1 MSASTKTLKV
11 YKSSAGSGKTTT
23 LTLEYLKL
31 TLGKPEAYKHILALT
46 FTNKAAQEMKERIL
60 EFLGQLIQLKL
71 QKDDPYFLETL
82 LQEIPKYKT
91 ALDSKGILEARR
103 MIQNDSLILHKNLIH
118 NYSEYAVST
127 LDSFTN
133 RIIRS
138 FSHDLG
144 LSFNYQVELNADQM
158 LKDAVEELVSRIDNK
173 EELIT
178 KILTCYSQQ
187 KIDNERSRNI
197 VNDLKDRA
205 RSLLNDV
212 EEEFLKPLRE
222 LDLEEMSSIQKQL
235 EAQVKEFEKQLQNFG
250 QEFID
255 LCKRNA
261 ILPSM
266 FFQGAKSIYP
276 YFKRFTEK
284 DYKSLE
290 PNSYV
295 IKMIE
300 EDKWTAGKVSP
311 ADKTNIESQGEEI
324 KAIYRKTQAFIE
336 DYRSD
341 YILKKEVFAGIYPF
355 MVLMELEKIINQMK
369 VDQQMIHI
377 SDFNKIISEKIANES
392 APYIF
397 ERIGNKYQ
405 HFLLDE
411 FQDTSVIQWHNLL
424 PLVENSL
431 SENHFNLIVGDA
443 KQSIYRWRGSDVEQF
458 SHFPKLTNIGSDPF
472 MADREQQLYRAY
484 EEIHLTTNYRTGEN
498 IVQFNN
504 KLFQFIIDREFL
516 PKSQAS
522 VYADLIQNPQSK
534 KDLPSSVE
542 IHQMDIKEI
551 AGTENKNLLY
561 IERTYE
567 IIQQCLEQGFQ
578 LKDIVVLARKNDF
591 LIQVAHYLL
600 SKGVNVISSESLH
613 VDTSPQVQFL
623 VSVIQYLYQPKESLY
638 QSEILKYLFRQ
649 GYINSTYSD
658 CLMNLDSSKELQD
671 LWIALE
677 INLDKEEL
685 LKLEAYEALEQ
696 ICDIFRM
703 DKNNALLHFFLEAA
717 FIFTQD
723 NHQSL
728 ADFNEW
734 WTINAYDYKLE
745 VPEEWDAVK
754 LMSFHKSKGLEF
766 PVVINHFAQA
776 HLRSRPGQEIWLN
789 PEFKDFPQLKSFPFK
804 LSSLEGTQFESFKTI
819 EDDLG
824 KLDELNIFYVAM
836 TRPEQKLYLLVDKYE
851 VPKKSKST
859 SNLFKFDQIL
869 DEFILQSEAKQL
881 EENVFVFGDDTVK
894 KQEKKHAESMDST
907 SVSMTSQTNADWRNS
922 ISLALD
928 TEEENTALS
937 SAQWGQKVHAVL
949 SEIQSEEDIDFIL
962 SRMVYKSWIAAE
974 ERDEIEA
981 IVKRVIEHPLLQE
994 FYHKGLAN
1002 YSERELYSS
1011 EGKKYRPDKM
1021 IELEEQFIIIDYKTG
1036 KKQKKDENQVL
1047 NYCQLVEKYS
1057 GKPSKG
1063 LLVYIHDEVEVKV
1076 VNN

>member
-1 MSASTKTLKV
+1 MSASTKKLKV

-46 FTNKAAQEMKERIL
+46 FTNKAAQEMKDRIL
-60 EFLGQLIQLKL
+60 DFLGQLIQLKL

-82 LQEIPKYKT
+82 LQEIPKYKS
-91 ALDSKGILEARR
+91 ALDSKGMLEARR
-103 MIQNDSLILHKNLIH
+103 MIQNDALILHKNLIH

-158 LKDAVEELVSRIDNK
+158 LKDAVEELVSRIDHK

-178 KILTCYSQQ
+178 KILTRYSQQ

-205 RSLLNDV
+205 KSLLNDV
-212 EEEFLKPLRE
+212 EEEFLKPLRA

-235 EAQVKEFEKQLQNFG
+235 EAQVKSFEKQLQQFG
-250 QEFID
+250 QEFIE
-255 LCKRNA
+255 LCKRSH
-261 ILPSM
+261 IEPSM
-266 FFQGAKSIYP
+266 LYYGSSSIYP
-276 YFKRFTEK
+276 YFTRFSELNFT
-284 DYKSLE
+284 YLE
-290 PNSYV
+290 PNTRT
-295 IKMIE
+295 ITIIE
-300 EDKWTAGKVSP
+300 EDKWTAGKTSP
-311 ADKTNIESQGEEI
+311 ADKSNIESKAEEI

-336 DYRSD
+336 ESKSD
-341 YILKKEVFAGIYPF
+341 YFLKKEVFAGIYPF
-355 MVLMELEKIINQMK
+355 MVLMELEKILNQMK

-392 APYIF
+392 APYIY
-397 ERIGNKYQ
+397 ERIGNKYH

-458 SHFPKLTNIGSDPF
+458 SHFPKLTNIGEDPF
-472 MADREQQLYRAY
+472 MVAREQQLYRAY
-484 EEIHLTTNYRTGEN
+484 EEIHLSTNYRTGEK

-504 KLFQFIIDREFL
+504 QLFQFIIDHAFL
-516 PKSQAS
+516 PESQAD
-522 VYADLIQNPQSK
+522 VYADLIQKPQSK
-534 KDLPSSVE
+534 KDLTSSVE

-551 AGTENKNLLY
+551 SGTEDKNLAY

-567 IIQQCLEQGFQ
+567 IILQCLAQGFQ

-600 SKGVNVISSESLH
+600 SKGINVISSESLH

-623 VSVIQYLYQPKESLY
+623 VSIIHYLYQPKESLY
-638 QSEILKYLFRQ
+638 QSEILKYLSRQ
-649 GYINSTYSD
+649 EYINASYSD
-658 CLMNLDSSKELQD
+658 YLLNLNSSDELKD
-671 LWIALE
+671 LWADLDIKF
-677 INLDKEEL
+677 DKEEL
-685 LKLEAYEALEQ
+685 LKLEAYEALER
-696 ICDIFRM
+696 ICGIFSM

-717 FIFTQD
+717 FIFTQE

-776 HLRSRPGQEIWLN
+776 HLRTRPGQEIWLH
-789 PEFKDFPQLKSFPFK
+789 PDFKDFPQLKSFPFK
-804 LSSLEGTQFESFKTI
+804 LSSLEGTRFEPYKTK

-851 VPKKSKST
+851 PPKNSNST
-859 SNLFKFDQIL
+859 SNIFRFDQIL
-869 DEFILQSEAKQL
+869 EEFIVQTAPKQL
-881 EENVFVFGDDTVK
+881 IENVYIFGDDNVE
-894 KQEKKHAESMDST
+894 KQLKKHDESTDSI
-907 SVSMTSQTNADWRNS
+907 SIGINSQTNVNWRNS
-922 ISLALD
+922 IALALD
-928 TEEENTALS
+928 TEEAKTALS

-949 SEIQSEEDIDFIL
+949 SEIESEEDIDFVL
-962 SRMVYKSWIAAE
+962 SRMIYKSWIATE
-974 ERDEIEA
+974 ERDDIEV
-981 IVKRVIEHPLLQE
+981 IVKRVIEHPLLQQ
-994 FYHKGLAN
+994 FYHRGLGN
-1002 YSERELYSS
+1002 YSEREMYSE

-1021 IELEEQFIIIDYKTG
+1021 IELAEQFIIIDYKTG
-1036 KKQKKDENQVL
+1036 KKQKKDEKQVL
-1047 NYCQLVEKYS
+1047 NYCQMVEKYA

-1063 LLVYIHDEVEVKV
+1063 YLVYIHDIVEVV
-1076 VNN
+1076 EISV

>member
-1 MSASTKTLKV
+1 MTASTKTLKV

-31 TLGKPEAYKHILALT
+31 TLGKPESYKHILALT

-60 EFLGQLIQLKL
+60 DFLGQLIQLKL
-71 QKDDPYFLETL
+71 QKDDPYFLDTL
-82 LQEIPKYKT
+82 LQDIPKYKSV
-91 ALDSKGILEARR
+91 LESKGMLEARR
-103 MIQNDSLILHKNLIH
+103 MIQNDALILHKNLIH

-144 LSFNYQVELNADQM
+144 LSFNYQVELNSDQM

-178 KILTCYSQQ
+178 KILTRYSQQ

-205 RSLLNDV
+205 KSLLNDV
-212 EEEFLKPLRE
+212 EEVFLKPLRA
-222 LDLEEMSSIQKQL
+222 LDLEEMSSMQKQL

-250 QEFID
+250 KEFIE
-255 LCKRNA
+255 LCKRNG
-261 ILPSM
+261 ILPNM
-266 FFQGAKSIYP
+266 FFQGNKSIYP
-276 YFKRFTEK
+276 FFRRFTEK
-284 DYKSLE
+284 DYKTLD
-290 PNSYV
+290 PNSYI

-300 EDKWTAGKVSP
+300 EDKWTAGKTSP
-311 ADKTNIESQGEEI
+311 ADKVNIESQAEEI
-324 KAIYRKTQAFIE
+324 KAIYRKTQ
-336 DYRSD
+336 D
-341 YILKKEVFAGIYPF
+341 YIEANKSNYFLKKEVFAGIYPF
-355 MVLMELEKIINQMK
+355 MVLMELEKILNQMK

-392 APYIF
+392 APYIY

-458 SHFPKLTNIGSDPF
+458 SHFPKLTNIGDDTF
-472 MADREQQLYRAY
+472 MAEREQQLFRAY
-484 EEIHLTTNYRTGEN
+484 EEVHLTTNYRTGEK

-504 KLFQFIIDREFL
+504 QLFQFIIDREFL
-516 PKSQAS
+516 PKSQAG
-522 VYADLIQNPQSK
+522 VYADLIQKTQSK

-542 IHQMDIKEI
+542 IHQMDVKEI
-551 AGTENKNLLY
+551 SGIENKNLAY

-567 IIQQCLEQGFQ
+567 IILQCLNQGFL
-578 LKDIVVLARKNDF
+578 LKDMVVLARKNDF

-600 SKGVNVISSESLH
+600 SKGINVISSESLH

-623 VSVIQYLYQPKESLY
+623 VSIIRHLYQPTESLY
-638 QSEILKYLFRQ
+638 QSEILKYLFNQ
-649 GYINSTYSD
+649 QDINNSYSD
-658 CLMNLDSSKELQD
+658 YLISLDSSNELKD
-671 LWIALE
+671 LWVDLE
-677 INLDKEEL
+677 IDLNKEEL

-696 ICDIFRM
+696 ICGIFKM

-717 FIFTQD
+717 FIFTQE

-789 PEFKDFPQLKSFPFK
+789 PGFEDFPQLKSFPFK
-804 LSSLEGTQFESFKTI
+804 LSSLEGTQFEPYKTK
-819 EDDLG
+819 EDDLS

-851 VPKKSKST
+851 APKKGKST
-859 SNLFKFDQIL
+859 SNTFKFDEIL
-869 DEFILQSEAKQL
+869 EDFITQSDANQL
-881 EENVFVFGDDTVK
+881 VENVFLFGDETV
-894 KQEKKHAESMDST
+894 EKKAKKNEESDDSE
-907 SVSMTSQTNADWRNS
+907 SINLNSQTNVNWRNS

-928 TEEENTALS
+928 HEEDNTALS

-949 SEIQSEEDIDFIL
+949 SEVKTEEDIQFVL
-962 SRMVYKSWIAAE
+962 SRMVYKSWIAKE
-974 ERDEIEA
+974 ESSEIE
-981 IVKRVIEHPLLQE
+981 VLVRQVVEHPQLQQ
-994 FYHKGLAN
+994 FYTNDIGN
-1002 YSERELYSS
+1002 YSEREMYSE

-1021 IELEEQFIIIDYKTG
+1021 IELDDMFVIIDYKTG
-1036 KKQKKDENQVL
+1036 KKQKKDEKQVL
-1047 NYCQLVEKYS
+1047 NYCQLVTQFS

-1063 LLVYIHDEVEVKV
+1063 FLVYIGDDIEVKEILS
-1076 VNN
+1076 

>member
-31 TLGKPEAYKHILALT
+31 TLGKPESYKHILALT

-60 EFLGQLIQLKL
+60 EFLSELIQLKL

-82 LQEIPKYKT
+82 LQEIPKYKS

-103 MIQNDSLILHKNLIH
+103 MIQIDALILHKNLIH

-144 LSFNYQVELNADQM
+144 LSFNYQVELNSDQM
-158 LKDAVEELVSRIDNK
+158 LKDAVEELVSRIDHK

-178 KILTCYSQQ
+178 KILTRYSQQ

-197 VNDLKDRA
+197 VTDLKDRA
-205 RSLLNDV
+205 KSLLNDV

-222 LDLEEMSSIQKQL
+222 IDLEEMSSIQKQL
-235 EAQVKEFEKQLQNFG
+235 EAQVKAFEKQLQNFG
-250 QEFID
+250 QEFIE
-255 LCKRNA
+255 LCKRNG
-261 ILPSM
+261 IQPNM

-284 DYKSLE
+284 VFNSME

-311 ADKTNIESQGEEI
+311 ADKNTIESQAEEI
-324 KAIYRKTQAFIE
+324 KAIYRKTQDFIAE
-336 DYRSD
+336 NKSD

-355 MVLMELEKIINQMK
+355 MVLMELEKILNQMK
-369 VDQQMIHI
+369 IDQQMIHI

-392 APYIF
+392 APYIY

-458 SHFPKLTNIGSDPF
+458 SHFPKLTNIGDDPF
-472 MADREQQLYRAY
+472 MAQREQQLFRAY
-484 EEIHLTTNYRTGEN
+484 EEIHLTTNYRTGEK

-504 KLFQFIIDREFL
+504 QLFQFIIDRQFL
-516 PKSQAS
+516 PASQAD
-522 VYADLIQNPQSK
+522 VYADLIQEPQSK
-534 KDLPSSVE
+534 KDLASSVE
-542 IHQMDIKEI
+542 IHQMDVKEI
-551 AGTENKNLLY
+551 KGGEEKNQVY
-561 IERTYE
+561 IERTYD
-567 IIQQCLEQGFQ
+567 IIQECLAQGYQ
-578 LKDIVVLARKNDF
+578 LKDMVVLARKNDF
-591 LIQVAHYLL
+591 LIQVAHHLL

-623 VSVIQYLYQPKESLY
+623 VSVIQYLYQPTESLY
-638 QSEILKYLFRQ
+638 QSEILKYLFRF
-649 GYINSTYSD
+649 GDIESSYTEYLMKLNSKD
-658 CLMNLDSSKELQD
+658 ELKGLWEELALDWD
-671 LWIALE
+671 R
-677 INLDKEEL
+677 EEL
-685 LKLEAYEALEQ
+685 LKLEAYEALER
-696 ICDIFRM
+696 ICSVFKM
-703 DKNNALLHFFLEAA
+703 DKNSALLHFFLEAA
-717 FIFTQD
+717 FIFTQE

-728 ADFNEW
+728 GDFNEW

-766 PVVINHFAQA
+766 PIVINHFAQA

-789 PEFKDFPQLKSFPFK
+789 PGFEDFPQLKSFPFK
-804 LSSLEGTQFESFKTI
+804 ISSLEGTQFEPYKTK

-851 VPKKSKST
+851 PPKSSKST
-859 SNLFKFDQIL
+859 SNTFKFDQIL
-869 DEFILQSEAKQL
+869 EEFIEQSDAKQIA
-881 EENVFVFGDDTVK
+881 EHVFLFGDEIVTKQVK
-894 KQEKKHAESMDST
+894 RNLDGQDST
-907 SVSMTSQTNADWRNS
+907 SISLTAQANVNWRNT

-928 TEEENTALS
+928 TEEENTSLS
-937 SAQWGQKVHAVL
+937 SAQWGQKVHAAL
-949 SEIQSEEDIDFIL
+949 SEVKTEEDIDFVL
-962 SRMVYKSWIAAE
+962 SRMVYKSWIAPE
-974 ERDEIEA
+974 ERDDLEA
-981 IVKRVIEHPLLQE
+981 LVRKVMEHPLLQQ
-994 FYHKGLAN
+994 FYTKDIGN
-1002 YSERELYSS
+1002 YSEREMYSD

-1021 IELEEQFIIIDYKTG
+1021 IELAEQFIVIDYKTG
-1036 KKQKKDENQVL
+1036 KKQKKDEKQVL
-1047 NYCQLVEKYS
+1047 NYCQMVEQFS

-1063 LLVYIHDEVEVKV
+1063 YLVYIDERVDVLIVK
-1076 VNN
+1076 

>member
-31 TLGKPEAYKHILALT
+31 TLGKPESYKHILALT

-60 EFLGQLIQLKL
+60 EFLSELIQLKL
-71 QKDDPYFLETL
+71 QKDDPYFLDTL

-91 ALDSKGILEARR
+91 ALDSKGMLEARR
-103 MIQNDSLILHKNLIH
+103 MIQNDALILHKNLIH

-144 LSFNYQVELNADQM
+144 LSFNYQVELNSDQM
-158 LKDAVEELVSRIDNK
+158 LKDAVEELVSRIDHK

-178 KILTCYSQQ
+178 KILTRYSQQ

-205 RSLLNDV
+205 KSLLNDV

-235 EAQVKEFEKQLQNFG
+235 EAQVKAFEKQLQSYGN
-250 QEFID
+250 EFID

-261 ILPSM
+261 IFPSM
-266 FFQGAKSIYP
+266 FYQGAKSIYP
-276 YFKRFTEK
+276 YFKRFTDK
-284 DYKSLE
+284 DYKVLE

-311 ADKTNIESQGEEI
+311 ADKSNIESQAVEI
-324 KAIYRKTQAFIE
+324 KTIYRKTQDFIAE
-336 DYRSD
+336 NKSN

-355 MVLMELEKIINQMK
+355 MVLMELEKILNQMK
-369 VDQQMIHI
+369 IDQQMIHI

-392 APYIF
+392 APYIY

-458 SHFPKLTNIGSDPF
+458 SHFPKLTNIGDDPF
-472 MADREQQLYRAY
+472 MAQREQQLFRAY
-484 EEIHLTTNYRTGEN
+484 EEIHLTTNYRTGEK

-504 KLFQFIIDREFL
+504 QLFQFIIDRQFL
-516 PKSQAS
+516 PTSQAD
-522 VYADLIQNPQSK
+522 VYADLIQEPQSK
-534 KDLPSSVE
+534 KDLVSSVE
-542 IHQMDIKEI
+542 IHQMDVKEI
-551 AGTENKNLLY
+551 KGGVEKNQIY
-561 IERTYE
+561 IERTYD
-567 IIQQCLEQGFQ
+567 IIQKCLAQGYQ
-578 LKDIVVLARKNDF
+578 LKDMVVLARKNDF

-623 VSVIQYLYQPKESLY
+623 VSIIQYLYQPTESLY
-638 QSEILKYLFRQ
+638 QSEILKYLFRFRDIESS
-649 GYINSTYSD
+649 YSEYLMKLNSK
-658 CLMNLDSSKELQD
+658 NELKD
-671 LWIALE
+671 LWE
-677 INLDKEEL
+677 ELDLDWDREEL
-685 LKLEAYEALEQ
+685 LKLEAYEALER
-696 ICDIFRM
+696 ICSVFKM

-717 FIFTQD
+717 FIFTQE

-728 ADFNEW
+728 GDFNEW

-766 PVVINHFAQA
+766 PIVINHFAQA

-789 PEFKDFPQLKSFPFK
+789 PGFKDFPQLKSFPFK
-804 LSSLEGTQFESFKTI
+804 ISSLEGTQFEPYKTK

-851 VPKKSKST
+851 PPKNSKST
-859 SNLFKFDQIL
+859 SNIFKFDQIL
-869 DEFILQSEAKQL
+869 EEFIEQSEAKQIA
-881 EENVFVFGDDTVK
+881 EHVFHFGDEIVTKQK
-894 KQEKKHAESMDST
+894 KRNTEEDSSSIT
-907 SVSMTSQTNADWRNS
+907 LNTQSNAYWRNT

-928 TEEENTALS
+928 TEEENTSLS

-949 SEIQSEEDIDFIL
+949 SEVKTEEDIEFVL
-962 SRMVYKSWIAAE
+962 SRMVYKSWIAPN
-974 ERDEIEA
+974 ERDDLE
-981 IVKRVIEHPLLQE
+981 VLVRKVMEHPLLQQ
-994 FYHKGLAN
+994 FYTKDIGN
-1002 YSERELYSS
+1002 YSEREMYSN

-1021 IELEEQFIIIDYKTG
+1021 IELTEQFIVIDYKTG
-1036 KKQKKDENQVL
+1036 KKQKKDEKQVL
-1047 NYCQLVEKYS
+1047 NYCQMVEQFS
-1057 GKPSKG
+1057 GKSSKG
-1063 LLVYIHDEVEVKV
+1063 YLVYIDDNVDVVELES
-1076 VNN
+1076 